1 MSVFEDAHEYLN
13 NSIRVYTNATS
24 TIDKLFAVKLF
35 ILSMIVAA
43 DALIEIMGK
52 GSDTPFQGYLED
64 SNFFLPIA
72 AYEQRIKEIYILE
85 GKNEW
90 NNNPSWAIRLQNSI
104 ETLKFV
110 YGKQGFRM
118 LLSLNLKEFI
128 NNALYFIIEIQKTV
142 EEIE

>member
-24 TIDKLFAVKLF
+24 TIDKLFAVKLV

-64 SNFFLPIA
+64 SHFFLPIA

-142 EEIE
+142 EEIK